1 MIVLLFLCSACIA
14 GQKDVYFDEN
24 MDFSSIQTIAVLP
37 LKNLTREE
45 SASERVRNV
54 LINKFL
60 ASGIVYILPPGE
72 VSRGITRMALPTP
85 TDPSSEEAIQLSS
98 ILSADTLIT
107 GVVKEYGEVRS
118 STTAANLVSVSLQ
131 MIEAKSGKIVW
142 SASSTKGGITFMD
155 RLIGGGGKPMNI
167 VTEQAVNELLKKL
180 FE

>member
-1 MIVLLFLCSACIA
+1 
-14 GQKDVYFDEN
+14 
-24 MDFSSIQTIAVLP
+24 
-37 LKNLTREE
+37 
-45 SASERVRNV
+45 
-54 LINKFL
+54 
-60 ASGIVYILPPGE
+60 
-72 VSRGITRMALPTP
+72 MALPTP